1 MTQATIQSGDS
12 FEEYRVSETK
22 EVDFDVDFD
31 RVANPDLIR
40 NSTFNKKL
48 QPVQPARN
56 LRSSFDGEAVTG
68 STLGD
73 RHTASP
79 SDHVLEAVQSFW
91 KKLRN

>member
-1 MTQATIQSGDS
+1 MTQSTVS
-12 FEEYRVSETK
+12 FND
-22 EVDFDVDFD
+22 DFDGLPNTEIKDLVIQKSAL
-31 RVANPDLIR
+31 VNYEYQVQNP
-40 NSTFNKKL
+40 TFNKKL

-56 LRSSFDGEAVTG
+56 LRSSFDGKAVTG
-68 STLGD
+68 SKLGD

>member
-12 FEEYRVSETK
+12 FEEYRVSET
-22 EVDFDVDFD
+22 EEVDFD

-40 NSTFNKKL
+40 SSTFNKKL

-56 LRSSFDGEAVTG
+56 LRSSFDGKAVTG

>member
-12 FEEYRVSETK
+12 FEEYRVSET
-22 EVDFDVDFD
+22 EEVDFD

-48 QPVQPARN
+48 QLVQPARN